1 MLLPLFLRLA
11 KRDVL
16 VVGAGAVA
24 ERKIEELVEAGAKV
38 RVIAL
43 AATPAVEALAADRR
57 IDLEK
62 RAFVASDI
70 GEAWLVI
77 AATSDADTQREVCTL
92 AEAARI
98 FAIAI
103 DDPPNGSAYSA
114 SVLRRAPLTV
124 AISTD
129 GEAPALA
136 RLLRELI
143 EELLPPQDWVDHA
156 RALRA
161 KWQAEKT
168 PMGSRFAELVQ
179 SFKSRAQ
186 P

>member
-1 MLLPLFLRLA
+1 MLFPLFLRLTN
-11 KRDVL
+11 REVL

-24 ERKIEELVEAGAKV
+24 ERKIEELANAGAKV
-38 RVIAL
+38 RVVARD
-43 AATPAVEALAADRR
+43 ATPAVEALAANGQ
-57 IDLEK
+57 IQLEQ
-62 RAFVASDI
+62 RGFVPGDI
-70 GEAWLVI
+70 GEAWLVV
-77 AATSDADTQREVCTL
+77 AATNDAGVQREVCDQ
-92 AEAARI
+92 ADAARI

-114 SVLRRAPLTV
+114 AVLRRAPLTV

-143 EELLPPQDWVDHA
+143 EELLPAQDWVDEA
-156 RALRA
+156 RALRT

-168 PMGSRFAELVQ
+168 PMGSRFAELV
-179 SFKSRAQ
+179 RAYKART
-186 P
+186 